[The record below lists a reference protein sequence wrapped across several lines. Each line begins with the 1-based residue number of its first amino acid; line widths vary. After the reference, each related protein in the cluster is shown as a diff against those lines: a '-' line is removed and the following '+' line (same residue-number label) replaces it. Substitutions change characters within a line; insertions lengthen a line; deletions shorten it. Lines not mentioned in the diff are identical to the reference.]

1 MSNWA
6 DATAEKAPMSTGT
19 GTLHDPIVAMSAD
32 LEQIRRDVRA
42 SLAHFGRTDDP
53 YWLEKESTP
62 AQFSNGLWHLGHNRY
77 WEARMDP
84 TNPGSADPNL
94 GKVVALY
101 WTEVT
106 VPVPPIVVVPPVVD
120 PPDPVPPTTVTD
132 VRLFTLLTLLTS
144 AVNELVDQHARLD
157 VLNGRLATVQS
168 QLTQLALKAAPPYKG
183 SLFGVPITLSP
194 VVPT

>member
-6 DATAEKAPMSTGT
+6 DATAAKDHGMSTGT
-19 GTLHDPIVAMSAD
+19 GTLTDPIVAMSAD

-84 TNPGSADPNL
+84 TNPGSADPTL

-101 WTEVT
+101 WSEVT
-106 VPVPPIVVVPPVVD
+106 VPVPPMVVPPVVPVD
-120 PPDPVPPTTVTD
+120 EVPPTTATD
-132 VRLFTLLTLLTS
+132 VRLYTLLTLLTS

-168 QLTQLALKAAPPYKG
+168 QLTQLMTRPMPPYKG

-194 VVPT
+194 VVPK